1 MVAPCRKCATRRP
14 ISASLHSNL
23 STWLLLASLLVASR
37 VPLTAGQ
44 RLSHALA
51 RRDRN
56 RTPPLRERF
65 ASAYARTRALAGND
79 GPVFL
84 RPIAASREESQ
95 ASHGSRT
102 RVSRS
107 LIRRQREQ
115 EPVGNPKVASVTTVT
130 TPGNGVTTPGS
141 TTAANRRGI
150 AAILREPQGAMEP
163 SAPPPAAASHA
174 LAARIGPLADSG
186 SKGGS
191 RKVVAGAR
199 RKSGPIGILPHW
211 GANCMGRACGVMDR
225 PISVYAVWYGAFSE
239 PQKAAVRTLTASL
252 SPSAE
257 PSVTVPLWWNINR
270 LYYDS
275 SGNYISESVTWG
287 GEIEDRDYSKGK
299 TLSDGDV
306 RNLIANAISSAKLP
320 YNEDGVYFV
329 VSDETVSQVWTSPG
343 ANSAAFCSSFC
354 GWHWYSRASS
364 FGSFVY
370 SWVGNAR
377 AKCPTSCITRS
388 LRANLAAP
396 PNQDAGIDGLLS
408 VFAHELA
415 EATSSPF
422 VSTWYDRSGQE
433 NADKCSWEF
442 SPILTDPSGARCRAC
457 GPPAQVLLQRIVIM
471 YNKITAAAAL
481 GAVAEGV
488 GGMVAAG
495 GKVGTVGGKGEEG
508 GREGKAVEREEGEME
523 EGGKAGEEMEGG
535 VLVGGETEGGTG
547 DGEGE
552 RAAEGGR
559 EAREEG
565 KVGRVGRVGM
575 GEEEGK
581 RDRAW

>member
-442 SPILTDPSGARCRAC
+442 SPILTDPSGARYNMVGVNGSKFLIQQNWDLTTGTCATTLPYPS
-457 GPPAQVLLQRIVIM
+457 PPPPPPPPKSPSPPPKPVPPPLQSNLEKIWRRIRR
-471 YNKITAAAAL
+471 
-481 GAVAEGV
+481 G
-488 GGMVAAG
+488 G
-495 GKVGTVGGKGEEG
+495 GK
-508 GREGKAVEREEGEME
+508 R
-523 EGGKAGEEMEGG
+523 
-535 VLVGGETEGGTG
+535 
-547 DGEGE
+547 
-552 RAAEGGR
+552 
-559 EAREEG
+559 
-565 KVGRVGRVGM
+565 
-575 GEEEGK
+575 
-581 RDRAW
+581 